1 MNPLIVATSIIA
13 AGLAVGLAS
22 IGPGVGQTYSRLGRF
37 SFAYLYYL
45 LIPLWFSMAYSSP

>member
-22 IGPGVGQTYSRLGRF
+22 IRPGVGQAYSRLGRF